1 MIWFIAFRG
10 DFSVSSSSNFSL
22 NSASIPT
29 RISFF
34 TLTKPSEREQIL
46 ASPAATAPALT
57 HRLTLIVQPETVC
70 CNLKCSPLDTNTHP
84 PMRLPWVIAWLYLAL
99 APRASGVGC
108 HCIKRRA
115 LPMLC
120 QCCASQATVK
130 DTSNFHQWWSNLTI
144 TLTVLP
150 YRAIRAH
157 GIHPL
162 VNMAMSLWIS
172 KNCMTTG
179 DDYESDYRLSRLEGL
194 ADGLVTGD
202 QLKSILCSQLPSFT
216 TTSSATFRIYNQIS
230 DHFNTAPLKQYNT
243 STDDPISVE
252 DNGNS
257 LEPPLSRF
265 PLYPIFTSFSR
276 MITCNGITE
285 QWVNTYF
292 NGIQIRVHR
301 TSPYLLAKSRM

>member
-1 MIWFIAFRG
+1 
-10 DFSVSSSSNFSL
+10 
-22 NSASIPT
+22 
-29 RISFF
+29 
-34 TLTKPSEREQIL
+34 
-46 ASPAATAPALT
+46 
-57 HRLTLIVQPETVC
+57 
-70 CNLKCSPLDTNTHP
+70 
-84 PMRLPWVIAWLYLAL
+84 
-99 APRASGVGC
+99 
-108 HCIKRRA
+108 
-115 LPMLC
+115 
-120 QCCASQATVK
+120 
-130 DTSNFHQWWSNLTI
+130 
-144 TLTVLP
+144 
-150 YRAIRAH
+150 
-157 GIHPL
+157 
-162 VNMAMSLWIS
+162 
-172 KNCMTTG
+172 MTTG

-285 QWVNTYF
+285 Q
-292 NGIQIRVHR
+292 
-301 TSPYLLAKSRM
+301 